1 MEKELS
7 LKEIMNDVI
16 LFFINFRNIIVIT
29 TILGTL
35 SVVLFQK
42 LRPAYF
48 ETTAIAT
55 SGISVFGRIADDK
68 EFFNQRI
75 AINLINNLQ
84 LDIKKSDY
92 VVISEKLNISKENAR
107 LIKSISAEQIFNKDQ
122 DGKDHNTP
130 KFEIK
135 LSVKDNSIIKSVEEG
150 LLHYFNNNKYISDF
164 YSQYQATNNQE
175 IEALNDEI
183 KALNLLRSDKESNLD
198 MSSFNLY
205 SNKGITE
212 VQNQIIELMQLKSV
226 NSTNL
231 KLLKPLSFVQGFTV
245 SQVPERSV
253 LILGSLAAFV
263 SFILSVIVAIFVNVK
278 QSFKK

>member
-55 SGISVFGRIADDK
+55 SGISVFERIADDK

-150 LLHYFNNNKYISDF
+150 LLHY
-164 YSQYQATNNQE
+164 
-175 IEALNDEI
+175 
-183 KALNLLRSDKESNLD
+183 
-198 MSSFNLY
+198 
-205 SNKGITE
+205 
-212 VQNQIIELMQLKSV
+212 
-226 NSTNL
+226 
-231 KLLKPLSFVQGFTV
+231 
-245 SQVPERSV
+245 
-253 LILGSLAAFV
+253 
-263 SFILSVIVAIFVNVK
+263 
-278 QSFKK
+278 